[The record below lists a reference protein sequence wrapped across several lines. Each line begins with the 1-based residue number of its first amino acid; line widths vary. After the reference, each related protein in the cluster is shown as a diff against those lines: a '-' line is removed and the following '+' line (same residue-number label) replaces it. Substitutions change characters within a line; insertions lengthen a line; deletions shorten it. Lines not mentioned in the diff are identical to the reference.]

1 MSSEI
6 LGDIA
11 VVVVNGGWVVVGTSG
26 IASERLI
33 SVNVA
38 TTSDVRDSGGDATF
52 DGVLAT
58 NVSVSV
64 GASVL
69 VIVFVG
75 IAAG

>member
-11 VVVVNGGWVVVGTSG
+11 VVVHGGCVIVGTSG
-26 IASERLI
+26 VASDRLI

-38 TTSDVRDSGGDATF
+38 TTSDVRDGGGDATF

-58 NVSVSV
+58 NVRA

-69 VIVFVG
+69 VG